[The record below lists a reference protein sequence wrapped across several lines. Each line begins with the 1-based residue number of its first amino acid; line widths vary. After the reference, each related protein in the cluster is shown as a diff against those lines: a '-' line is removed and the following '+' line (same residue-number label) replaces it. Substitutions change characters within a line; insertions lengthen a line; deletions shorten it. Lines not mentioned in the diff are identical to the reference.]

1 MLILLCSTTSP
12 AVSKIA
18 TIVREAFAA
27 TPLGIVVKAVRE
39 NRGSRTPAGRSVAV
53 TPTRMS
59 R

>member
-1 MLILLCSTTSP
+1 MLILLSSTSSP

-27 TPLGIVVKAVRE
+27 TPLGIVMKAVRE
-39 NRGSRTPAGRSVAV
+39 NRGSRTPGRRSAAFAAARV
-53 TPTRMS
+53 S